1 MGFALQSQR
10 LVFCGVLFLFSV
22 FLSLPQA
29 YAQAITIAAIVN
41 DEAITNDDV
50 NARVRLMLLGTSEMP
65 PPEVMTR
72 LRNEML
78 QRMIDEKIEMQE
90 AEHLNITVEDSEIDT
105 ELARLAE
112 QNKVP
117 ANQMEAF
124 FQSKG
129 VPITTLRD
137 QVKASI
143 AWGKVVQRNIRPRI
157 VVSDDEVDAEIKR
170 LKARAGEKEFLVA
183 DIFLPV
189 DKTNN
194 EDNVR
199 ILGQHLVEQ
208 MAKGV
213 RFSVLAR
220 QFSQASS
227 AAKGG
232 DLGWVHVSQL
242 DPALQNIIRSMVDG
256 TVSQPVRTQDGFH
269 IVMRRATREG
279 SLSESEAGDKPTP
292 AEEVLNLRQ
301 VLYETR
307 SAANVKEIETDR
319 SHVKSCSDME
329 NLAAQHGD
337 KTRGILGD
345 RKLDDLPVAMQPV
358 LKSLD
363 ENVPSPLMK
372 NGQGV
377 LFVMICHREKI
388 SPAGE
393 VDRKAITNML
403 GAQKLELQAKGYL
416 RNLRQEAFVELR

>member
-1 MGFALQSQR
+1 MVFTLQSQR

-22 FLSLPQA
+22 FLSMPLA

-50 NARVRLMLLGTSEMP
+50 NARVRLMLLGTPELP

-90 AEHLNITVEDSEIDT
+90 AEHLNITVDDSDVDA

-117 ANQMEAF
+117 ADKLEAF

-157 VVSDDEVDAEIKR
+157 VVSDAEVDAEVKR

-189 DKTNN
+189 DNDSN
-194 EDNVR
+194 EGNVR
-199 ILGQHLVEQ
+199 ELGKHLVEQ

-227 AAKGG
+227 AATGG
-232 DLGWVHVSQL
+232 DLGWIHPSQL
-242 DPALQNIIRSMVDG
+242 DPALQNVIRSMVDG
-256 TVSQPVRTQDGFH
+256 TVSEPVRTQDGFH

-279 SLSESEAGDKPTP
+279 SSPDKLEGDKLTP
-292 AEEVLNLRQ
+292 AEEILNLRQ
-301 VLYETR
+301 VLYKSR
-307 SAANVKEIETDR
+307 SAANVKEIEKDR
-319 SHVKSCSDME
+319 LQVKSCADME
-329 NLAAQHGD
+329 ALSVQHGD

-345 RKLDDLPVAMQPV
+345 RKFGDLPAAMQPV

-377 LFVMICHREKI
+377 LFVMVCHREKI
-388 SPAGE
+388 STVGE
-393 VDRKAITNML
+393 IDRKAITNTL